1 MLILNLTIH
10 HLWVRVLTK
19 FQEARVIVYTDDGY
33 IKTKLSI
40 DLQVLSE
47 LKAVFKVD
55 AVLEL
60 NVSKTSILPAKGVT
74 RQVVFDV
81 PQGIIT
87 ASPDLTHLSDDL
99 AMKVSL
105 ALVFLLVRTSLYR
118 VLCLKN
124 VGIS

>member
-1 MLILNLTIH
+1 M
-10 HLWVRVLTK
+10 
-19 FQEARVIVYTDDGY
+19 IVYTDDGY

-60 NVSKTSILPAKGVT
+60 NVSKTSILPPKGVT

-105 ALVFLLVRTSLYR
+105 ALVCLLVRTSLYR